1 MPNASG
7 SAHASSSLLAVLISM
22 LALSGV
28 LPALA
33 QGEGPET
40 KLLYQWTDAAG
51 QVHFSDRP
59 PVGAVDGVRVQEVS
73 PFRAPPAAQGAVD
86 YSVES
91 QAKRLAE
98 DRTAREAAREE
109 ARRQREEQALREAQL
124 EAAKAQVEAAR
135 AQRDAA
141 EHDGPGG
148 YPVFVRPQPPW
159 WPSTRPPYR
168 VPPGW
173 GGGKPLPAPPVRPEP
188 KDRLRQPK
196 LWR

>member
-1 MPNASG
+1 MF
-7 SAHASSSLLAVLISM
+7 
-22 LALSGV
+22 ALSCV

-33 QGEGPET
+33 KGEGPET
-40 KLLYQWTDAAG
+40 KLLYQWIDAAG

-59 PVGAVDGVRVQEVS
+59 PVGAVDGVRVREVA
-73 PFRAPPAAQGAVD
+73 PFTAPPAAQGAVD

-109 ARRQREEQALREAQL
+109 ARRQREGQALREAQL
-124 EAAKAQVEAAR
+124 EAAKAQAEAAR

-159 WPSTRPPYR
+159 WPSTRPPYP

-173 GGGKPLPAPPVRPEP
+173 GGGRHRPEAPPVRRELG
-188 KDRLRQPK
+188 DRLRQPN